1 MEQRLGG
8 DILPY
13 VMGVVPPSRAQIVH
27 LRELRRVRKE
37 FKQAVDFIL
46 VHENWLHPL
55 RKHVNTPSP
64 LTRFSYMREYN
75 FDGIVIIRT
84 RVDWLFESVCK
95 SRSKIFRNIVLFVNH
110 CGHDSLL
117 VLIFVIVDWLIVHG
131 MTLVLVKCYSVTTRV
146 YIRNMY
152 WSLCRCAM
160 CLQFILLYILIPY
173 AKKEYLRMR
182 TPMKV
187 MSENIRLRQND
198 SKTVRMMNKA
208 ISL

>member
-84 RVDWLFESVCK
+84 RVD
-95 SRSKIFRNIVLFVNH
+95 
-110 CGHDSLL
+110 
-117 VLIFVIVDWLIVHG
+117 
-131 MTLVLVKCYSVTTRV
+131 
-146 YIRNMY
+146 
-152 WSLCRCAM
+152 
-160 CLQFILLYILIPY
+160 
-173 AKKEYLRMR
+173 
-182 TPMKV
+182 
-187 MSENIRLRQND
+187 
-198 SKTVRMMNKA
+198 
-208 ISL
+208 